1 MVYVAGSVVQQSCW
15 QWPPHLFSLRGIM
28 RRCLRAEQS
37 GVPARLF
44 GGQINGI
51 KGRFSVTAHEQG
63 CSWRHVIRS
72 RLCARMRRN
81 YDHLIVYNAF
91 KGLIPIMCT
100 PTVPIAIS
108 EAFPKTPGL
117 PWHVE
122 YLSLNLWTYSRF
134 IYIIMCTVSTSTLQ
148 MEQKCVPLI
157 LWPLNLQLYHECVNL
172 WNRYCHRCNTR
183 SFVRHIHIRLA
194 VCVTAVLY

>member
-28 RRCLRAEQS
+28 RRCLWAEQS

-44 GGQINGI
+44 GGQIDGI

-63 CSWRHVIRS
+63 CSWRHGIRS
-72 RLCARMRRN
+72 RLCARMRWN
-81 YDHLIVYNAF
+81 CDHLILWNAC

-100 PTVPIAIS
+100 PTVAIAIS
-108 EAFPKTPGL
+108 AAFPKTSNL

-122 YLSLNLWTYSRF
+122 CLSLNLRTYSRF
-134 IYIIMCTVSTSTLQ
+134 IYIIVCTVSASILQ
-148 MEQKCVPLI
+148 MEQKCAPLI
-157 LWPLNLQLYHECVNL
+157 LWPLNLQLYYKEVNL
-172 WNRYCHRCNTR
+172 WNKYCHRCNTR
-183 SFVRHIHIRLA
+183 SFVRHIHIRWA
-194 VCVTAVLY
+194 IRVRAVLY